1 MTESVLLV
9 EKSDRIATL
18 TLNRPERMNAL
29 SLEMRRLFRDA
40 IDDIRLDSSIGVV
53 ILTGAGRAFCAGLDL
68 KEMGDAEFRAHE
80 KPVTDPATLLRSLQ
94 QPVIGAINGPA
105 VTGGLEISLS
115 CDILLATPNTKF
127 ADTHA
132 RVGLVAGWGLS
143 QRLSRVIGIYRAK
156 EMSLT
161 GNFVSAQQAY
171 EWGLVN
177 HVVAQDEL
185 MPTAVSIAQDILSCV
200 PESML
205 TYKRMIDRG
214 YDLSLGDAMMYEKEF
229 NQVHSI
235 PPPET
240 VAGRR
245 SDIQIRGREQA
256 RRDENGV

>member
-1 MTESVLLV
+1 
-9 EKSDRIATL
+9 
-18 TLNRPERMNAL
+18 
-29 SLEMRRLFRDA
+29 
-40 IDDIRLDSSIGVV
+40 
-53 ILTGAGRAFCAGLDL
+53 
-68 KEMGDAEFRAHE
+68 
-80 KPVTDPATLLRSLQ
+80 LQ

-214 YDLSLGDAMMYEKEF
+214 YDLSLGDAMVYEKEF
-229 NQVHSI
+229 NRVHSS
-235 PPPET
+235 PPPEI

-245 SDIQIRGREQA
+245 SGVQSRGREQA
-256 RRDENGV
+256 RQDENGG

>member
-9 EKSDRIATL
+9 EKSDGIATL
-18 TLNRPERMNAL
+18 ILNRPEKMNAL
-29 SLEMRRLFRDA
+29 SLEMRISFQAA
-40 IDDIRLDSSIGVV
+40 IDDIRTDSNISVV

-68 KEMGDAEFRAHE
+68 KEMGDTEFRAHE
-80 KPVTDPATLLRSLQ
+80 NPVTDPATLLRSLQ
-94 QPVIGAINGPA
+94 QPVIGAINGIA

-115 CDILLATPNTKF
+115 CDILLATPNTQF

-132 RVGLVAGWGLS
+132 RVGLVPGWGLS
-143 QRLSRVIGIYRAK
+143 QRLSRAIGIYRAK

-177 HVVAQDEL
+177 HVVADDEL
-185 MPTAVSIAQDILSCV
+185 MPTAVSMARDIISCD
-200 PESML
+200 PKTMF

-214 YDLSLGDAMMYEKEF
+214 FDLSLGDAMMYEKEV
-229 NQVHSI
+229 NRSHGS
-235 PPPET
+235 PPAEV

-245 SDIQIRGREQA
+245 GDIQNRGRKEA
-256 RRDENGV
+256 KDLG

>member
-9 EKSDRIATL
+9 EKADHIATL
-18 TLNRPERMNAL
+18 TLNRPEQMNAL

-40 IDDIRLDSSIGVV
+40 IDDIRSDSSICVV
-53 ILTGAGRAFCAGLDL
+53 ILTGAGGAFCAGLDL

-80 KPVTDPATLLRSLQ
+80 KPVTDPATLLRSLR
-94 QPVIGAINGPA
+94 QPVIGAINGAA

-132 RVGLVAGWGLS
+132 RVGLVPGWGLS

-156 EMSLT
+156 QMSLT

-177 HVVAQDEL
+177 HVVAPDEL
-185 MPTAVSIAQDILSCV
+185 MPTAVSIAQDIVSCV
-200 PESML
+200 PETMFA
-205 TYKRMIDRG
+205 YKRMIDRG
-214 YDLSLGDAMMYEKEF
+214 FDLSLGDAMMYEKEF
-229 NQVHSI
+229 NRVHSS
-235 PPPET
+235 PPPEI

-245 SDIQIRGREQA
+245 SGVQSRGREQA
-256 RRDENGV
+256 RQDENGG